1 MLASNLRGV
10 CNFLGGM
17 RSKPGGIVHRAR
29 WISLAALGALLTVAG
44 PFASAGTKVILLES
58 TSRVGGFSAISGG
71 SPVFAGTDFL
81 ITVSGD
87 LLRSN
92 AYIFAH
98 NGILGYTT
106 SKKIKL
112 PANWRNLIREVE

>member
-1 MLASNLRGV
+1 MG
-10 CNFLGGM
+10 
-17 RSKPGGIVHRAR
+17 
-29 WISLAALGALLTVAG
+29 LTNR
-44 PFASAGTKVILLES
+44 FASTSDGGWPLRKCGDESHIARIDFQGWRLL
-58 TSRVGGFSAISGG
+58 RDKGG

-87 LLRSN
+87 LLRTN

-112 PANWRNLIREVE
+112 PTNWRNLIREVE

>member
-1 MLASNLRGV
+1 
-10 CNFLGGM
+10 
-17 RSKPGGIVHRAR
+17 
-29 WISLAALGALLTVAG
+29 
-44 PFASAGTKVILLES
+44 
-58 TSRVGGFSAISGG
+58 
-71 SPVFAGTDFL
+71 VFAGTDFL

-87 LLRSN
+87 LLRTN

-112 PANWRNLIREVE
+112 PTNWRNLIREVE